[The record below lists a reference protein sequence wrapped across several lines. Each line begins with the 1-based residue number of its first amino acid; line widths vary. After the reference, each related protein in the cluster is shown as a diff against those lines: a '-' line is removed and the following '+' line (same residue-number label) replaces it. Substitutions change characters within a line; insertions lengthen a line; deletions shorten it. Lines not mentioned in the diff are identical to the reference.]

1 MCVRWDCK
9 DLEAAFCLVCSVL
22 PQLGWDSG
30 KNLEGFEFIIFTAN
44 LYGRRQL
51 VPCLL
56 AGGQR
61 HRFGEGIISMASSEQ
76 PAELLTPL
84 CTQYTQ
90 GIQPEP
96 TSSQN
101 PARIKLQ

>member
-1 MCVRWDCK
+1 MRCDCK

-30 KNLEGFEFIIFTAN
+30 KNLEGFEIIVFTAN

-51 VPCLL
+51 LPCSS
-56 AGGQR
+56 AEGQR
-61 HRFGEGIISMASSEQ
+61 HGFSEAVLSMASSEQ
-76 PAELLTPL
+76 PAGHQASL

-90 GIQPEP
+90 AIHSET

-101 PARIKLQ
+101 PTTIKLHSE